1 MSAVFVATGASSD
14 AKPVGQDWVLSVP
27 SVRWNRSRVAEHR
40 RCRPTRRCGPAG
52 EPARST
58 GSGGGTRTL
67 DLTIMSRALSP
78 TELPRRCRLWSRHNT
93 GRAPKR
99 NRTVDLLLTMETL
112 YRLSYW
118 DKQDEGT
125 RRAATGEIRRP
136 DRATVAG
143 EGFEPSKAEPA
154 DLQSAPFGRSGNL
167 PDPSRTALKS

>member
-118 DKQDEGT
+118 GKQDEGT
-125 RRAATGEIRRP
+125 RRAAPGEIRRP
-136 DRATVAG
+136 IGQQWQVKDSNLRRLSRRIYSPLPLAARATCRM
-143 EGFEPSKAEPA
+143 
-154 DLQSAPFGRSGNL
+154 LQGQP
-167 PDPSRTALKS
+167 